1 MAKPSQFPQLE
12 TRRLRLRQFE
22 PRDVQG
28 LHECVG
34 NAEAMRYWNMPAS
47 RSLAETEK
55 TLSWLGKTT
64 SPYEYLAWAIADR
77 RQDRCIG
84 MVNYHHREARNR
96 RLEIG
101 YCLAPLH
108 QGKGLAT
115 EAVKAVV
122 DYCQGSLG
130 VHRIEAMIHVD
141 NAASMRLV
149 ERLGFRCEG
158 GPLRDYWCV
167 DDAYASVMA
176 YALVGR

>member
-1 MAKPSQFPQLE
+1 MAKPTPFPQLE
-12 TRRLRLRQFE
+12 TKRLRLRQFE
-22 PRDVQG
+22 ARDANG
-28 LHECVG
+28 LHECFG
-34 NAEAMRYWNMPAS
+34 DPEAMRYWNMPAS
-47 RSLAETEK
+47 NSLAETEK
-55 TLSWLGKTT
+55 ILTWLGKTT
-64 SPYEYLAWAIADR
+64 SPYEQLGWAIADKR
-77 RQDRCIG
+77 EDRCIG

-101 YCLAPLH
+101 YCLVPRH
-108 QGKGLAT
+108 QGNGLAT

-122 DYCQGSLG
+122 EYCQNSLD

-167 DDAYASVMA
+167 DDVYASVMV